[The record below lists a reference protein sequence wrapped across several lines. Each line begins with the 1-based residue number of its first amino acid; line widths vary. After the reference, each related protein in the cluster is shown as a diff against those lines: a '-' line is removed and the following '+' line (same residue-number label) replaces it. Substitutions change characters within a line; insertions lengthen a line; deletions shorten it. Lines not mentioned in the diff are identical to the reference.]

1 MKNCNI
7 VQDLLPLYEEELLSE
22 ESVAFVNEHLD
33 TCESCK
39 KKWSTMQKFTI
50 EKGNSSSNAQKAEVR
65 SLKKLQDKLING
77 RVRLI
82 SLLIMM
88 GSIVLGLSLTNANG
102 MEYFFNAL
110 IMPFIGV
117 LGYVV
122 FRWKAIYMTPLIL
135 TFAHVLMNTIPMGL
149 QREYLDFQVLVTWT
163 FIYCIFMLAGTLI
176 AGLLHFAFK
185 KEKKED

>member
-7 VQDLLPLYEEELLSE
+7 VQDLLPLYEEGLLSE
-22 ESVAFVNEHLD
+22 ESVAFVNDHLE

-39 KKWSTMQKFTI
+39 KKWERTHALTV
-50 EKGNSSSNAQKAEVR
+50 EKGTSPSNAQTAEVR

-88 GSIVLGLSLTNANG
+88 GSIVLGLSLTNG

-135 TFAHVLMNTIPMGL
+135 TFVHVLMNTIPMGL
-149 QREYLDFQVLVTWT
+149 QREYLDFQVLVALT
-163 FIYCIFMLAGTLI
+163 FIYCIFMLAGVLI

-185 KEKKED
+185 KEKEKNE